1 MALIKVKT
9 GGVDNA
15 VNLGRRNLIIN
26 GAMQVA
32 QRDTSGSISTG
43 NPNYGS
49 VDRFKTEAYD
59 ADQFVGTW
67 TQDTDAP
74 TGFSYSGKWTTTTA
88 ETAIDASELFDVRH
102 VIEAQNVTHLNYGS
116 ADAKTGTLSFWVK
129 SSVTGTFTVNVYNMD
144 SNRQLPKEY
153 TIDSANT
160 WEKKII
166 TIIGDTGG
174 NNFGNDSGPGL
185 QFTWNLAAGSDYSGT
200 AVTGSWATYSGPAW
214 AGANQ
219 SNAVGTTLNAT
230 WQLTGVQ
237 FEVGDT
243 ATPFE
248 HLSYGE
254 ELSLCQRYCEIWKSD
269 SNYDAVHDLNFWQ
282 TTSALGQYH
291 FQTEKR
297 VQPTLSGDTG
307 TSNWVFSANSNDYSL
322 TNPVQ
327 LNRST
332 PQGFQTY
339 FSCAA
344 GTIGS
349 GGFLRT
355 PTTGTILIWDA
366 EL

>member
-1 MALIKVKT
+1 MPISTINTNSIADDAVTVPKVT
-9 GGVDNA
+9 DQV
-15 VNLGRRNLIIN
+15 LTHRNLIIN

-32 QRDTSGSISTG
+32 QRGTSGSISTG
-43 NPNYGS
+43 NPNYAS
-49 VDRFKTEAYD
+49 IDRFKTEAYD

-67 TQDTDAP
+67 TQVTDAP

-88 ETAIDASELFDVRH
+88 ESAIDASELFDVRH

-116 ADAKTGTLSFWVK
+116 VDAKTGTLSFWVK

-144 SNRQLPKEY
+144 SNRHLPKEY

-166 TIIGDTGG
+166 TVIGDTGG
-174 NNFGNDSGPGL
+174 NNFANDNGPGL
-185 QFTWNLAAGSDYSGT
+185 QFTWNLAAGSAYSGT
-200 AVTGSWATYSGPAW
+200 PVTGSWAAYSGPAW

-248 HLSYGE
+248 HRSFGD
-254 ELSLCQRYCEIWKSD
+254 ELIRCQRYYEEVSFNEVDKNRPSATCAI
-269 SNYDAVHDLNFWQ
+269 SNNIYFNMTYKVTKRTNSPSVTFNGGSIFNGSWGTFTSPTVVGAGDKAVHL
-282 TTSALGQYH
+282 
-291 FQTEKR
+291 
-297 VQPTLSGDTG
+297 TG
-307 TSNWVFSANSNDYSL
+307 TATAAQNSSY
-322 TNPVQ
+322 
-327 LNRST
+327 
-332 PQGFQTY
+332 
-339 FSCAA
+339 
-344 GTIGS
+344 
-349 GGFLRT
+349 
-355 PTTGTILIWDA
+355 LIRNIEVTVDA

>member
-15 VNLGRRNLIIN
+15 VNLGRRNLVIN
-26 GAMQVA
+26 GAMNVA
-32 QRDTSGSISTG
+32 QRGTSGSISLG

-67 TQDTDAP
+67 TQVTDAP

-88 ETAIDASELFDVRH
+88 ESAIDASELFDVRH

-129 SSVTGTFTVNVYNMD
+129 SSVTGTFTVNVYNHD
-144 SNRQLPKEY
+144 SSRQLPKEY

-166 TIIGDTGG
+166 TVIGDTGG
-174 NNFGNDSGPGL
+174 SNFANDNGPGL

-200 AVTGSWATYSGPAW
+200 AVTGSWAAYSGPAW

-248 HLSYGE
+248 HISYGE
-254 ELSLCQRYCEIWKSD
+254 ELLLCQRYYVQSVPGSRTAPD
-269 SNYDAVHDLNFWQ
+269 Q
-282 TTSALGQYH
+282 TNEMLFGRGESYVSWTYPVLMRATPS
-291 FQTEKR
+291 
-297 VQPTLSGDTG
+297 VV
-307 TSNWVFSANSNDYSL
+307 TSNDVSTGAGHYTVASINNYTNGVVLRNGPNQYAMLTPSTNSGYN
-322 TNPVQ
+322 TK
-327 LNRST
+327 
-332 PQGFQTY
+332 
-339 FSCAA
+339 
-344 GTIGS
+344 
-349 GGFLRT
+349 
-355 PTTGTILIWDA
+355 TGYNADA